1 LAATDPVA
9 AVRAAAPDDVLGVAV
24 SGGSDSVAL
33 LHAALDAGRDVAA
46 ATVDH
51 RLRPGSRVEAEGVAA
66 LCARLGVPHD
76 ILTWNSAGTATGNL
90 QARARAARYALLA
103 DWAKA
108 RGLATVAVGHTRD
121 DQAETVVMALARAG
135 GVDALAAM
143 PARWQVADVMFLRP
157 FLALSRANLR
167 DWLSARGETW
177 VEDPSNADP
186 RFERVRVRRAMA
198 ALAEAGVGPAA
209 LARTAAIMAEVQAAL
224 TMQAEA
230 AMHLV
235 EADDPGVRVTLDQL
249 AALPAEVRRRLLA
262 ACLSRVAGRT
272 DAPRGAALARLTERL
287 LAGRGGTLHGCRVTV
302 VRGRVAIFPETTAGI
317 GPATEQPH

>member
-1 LAATDPVA
+1 M
-9 AVRAAAPDDVLGVAV
+9 LGVAI
-24 SGGSDSVAL
+24 SGGGDSVAL
-33 LHAALDAGRDVAA
+33 LHAAVAAGLNVVA

-51 RLRPGSRVEAEGVAA
+51 RLRPGSRAEAEGVAA

-76 ILTWNSAGTATGNL
+76 ILTWEGASPATGNL
-90 QARARAARYALLA
+90 QGGARAARYGLLA

-108 RGLATVAVGHTRD
+108 RGLVAVAVGHTRD

-143 PARWQVADVMFLRP
+143 PARWQIAGVVFLRP
-157 FLALSRANLR
+157 FLALSRADLR
-167 DWLSARGETW
+167 DWLAARGEAW
-177 VEDPSNADP
+177 VEDPSNTDP

-209 LARTAAIMAEVQAAL
+209 LARTATIMAEVQSAL
-224 TMQAEA
+224 AVQTEA
-230 AMHLV
+230 AMRLV
-235 EADDPGVRVTLDQL
+235 VPDGHGVTLPLDQL

-262 ACLSRVAGRT
+262 ACLTRVADRR

-287 LAGRGGTLHGCRVTV
+287 LAGGGGTLHGCRVTV
-302 VRGRVAIFPETTAGI
+302 LREWVAIFPETTAGN